1 MSDGKASKPAPGGTS
16 TPSRDK
22 IDTGRTDGKVKTFD
36 PAMSPLG
43 TDEEA
48 ASPHDEEGLRVAREA
63 SRKVPGSR
71 P

>member
-1 MSDGKASKPAPGGTS
+1 MSAGKAAPGVASARG
-16 TPSRDK
+16 RDK
-22 IDTGRTDGKVKTFD
+22 NRFGRTKDKVKAFD

-63 SRKVPGSR
+63 SGKPPRSWAASS
-71 P
+71 

>member
-1 MSDGKASKPAPGGTS
+1 MSAGKAAPGVAS
-16 TPSRDK
+16 ARSRGKTDS
-22 IDTGRTDGKVKTFD
+22 GRIEDKVKAFD

-63 SRKVPGSR
+63 SRKSPRSK